1 MKRDYSQIAITR
13 LYLGINIITNT
24 AIRNTRMGAEQGT
37 HPHTT
42 HSGRLLHFKS
52 PQTGKEAKGRA
63 TTSSSWDGNRPPLP
77 LPFQISTDGDR
88 RTRRDLYRRKISVRD
103 AISIDARS
111 AYETRSQWTRDRR
124 TRRDLYRREISVRD
138 AISTYRDRRTRR
150 DIYRREIGVRV
161 GSRDL
166 RYRREISV

>member
-1 MKRDYSQIAITR
+1 
-13 LYLGINIITNT
+13 
-24 AIRNTRMGAEQGT
+24 MGAEQGT

-77 LPFQISTDGDR
+77 LPFPLPFPPPLPPPEEPLTGHPSWGRGPPSR
-88 RTRRDLYRRKISVRD
+88 RRRPSGSRRRHPHRCRRPTSGRRRPVYARSAYKTRVGVRD
-103 AISIDARS
+103 AKRGCDAISVDARS
-111 AYETRSQWTRDRR
+111 AYKTRVG
-124 TRRDLYRREISVRD
+124 VRD
-138 AISTYRDRRTRR
+138 AIHIRRLCT
-150 DIYRREIGVRV
+150 
-161 GSRDL
+161 SRDL